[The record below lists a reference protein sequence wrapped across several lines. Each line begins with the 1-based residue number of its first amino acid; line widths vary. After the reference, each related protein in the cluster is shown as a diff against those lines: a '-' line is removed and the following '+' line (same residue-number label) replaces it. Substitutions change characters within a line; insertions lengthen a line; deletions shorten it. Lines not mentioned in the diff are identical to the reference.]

1 VAIRVNPDS
10 KQRTLPPRA
19 LLNHCGQRPEKGASI
34 PGSACMGCDNGIYQP
49 SMNSFSISLEISTSA
64 VLSQSSNL
72 FHGRTGCVLRWRL
85 AELPDRPNVKSFP
98 A

>member
-64 VLSQSSNL
+64 VLSQSSSNYSIIS
-72 FHGRTGCVLRWRL
+72 FTGERAACF
-85 AELPDRPNVKSFP
+85 AGD
-98 A
+98 